1 MVLVSEEACFG
12 KALTRYFVSTN
23 IGDLSAK
30 AASIKHS
37 NLWSM
42 RYGDMGVSYV
52 CGMEAT
58 FS

>member
-42 RYGDMGVSYV
+42 RYGDTSVSSV
-52 CGMEAT
+52 GGIEAM

>member
-1 MVLVSEEACFG
+1 MVLVLGDACVG

-23 IGDLSAK
+23 IGDWSAK
-30 AASIKHS
+30 AALIKHS

-42 RYGDMGVSYV
+42 RYGDMSVSSV
-52 CGMEAT
+52 GGMEAT